1 MVKLRK
7 KAEQLNELSKRSL
20 VGVIGI
26 PLALIV
32 IYFGSWY
39 FATVVILLSVMALWE
54 YYALAE
60 RKNARPAKYF
70 GLVMNVAMLL
80 NFYLFFDKGYFAIV
94 MFIQLSVLFVGSM
107 LIQLYMR
114 NEQAIVNLA
123 TTVAGV
129 LYMTFLLGPLLLLR
143 EFSLVIRMFDSFGM
157 SGKYLNDPVFLKN
170 STWGVFVII
179 IFFAIWIC
187 DSAAYFI
194 GKAYGK
200 NSLFERISPK
210 KTWEGAIAGF
220 FFAVLSF
227 YTFSLF
233 LLPELPSI
241 HAIVLG
247 IIVGT
252 AGQIGDLAESQL
264 KRDAEVKDSSDLIP
278 GHGGVLDR
286 FDSIMFVSPI
296 ILIYLLLSNI

>member
-7 KAEQLNELSKRSL
+7 KVEQLNELSKRIL
-20 VGVIGI
+20 VGIVGI
-26 PLALIV
+26 PLAMVVTYL
-32 IYFGSWY
+32 GSWY
-39 FATVVILLSVMALWE
+39 FASVVILLSVLALWE
-54 YYALAE
+54 YYTLAE
-60 RKNARPAKYF
+60 RKKAEPAKYF
-70 GLVMNVAMLL
+70 GLVINVAMLL

-94 MFIQLSVLFVGSM
+94 MFAQLSVLFVGSM

-114 NEQAIVNLA
+114 NNHAIFNLA

-129 LYMTFLLGPLLLLR
+129 MYMVFLLGPLILLR
-143 EFSLVIRMFDSFGM
+143 EFASVIQMFDTFGM
-157 SGKYLNDPVFLKN
+157 SGNYLHNPIFLEN
-170 STWGVFVII
+170 NTWGIFVIL
-179 IFFAIWIC
+179 IFFSIWIC

-200 NSLFERISPK
+200 NKLFQRVSPK

-220 FFAVLSF
+220 IFAVLSF
-227 YTFSLF
+227 YIFGF
-233 LLPELPSI
+233 FFLPELPSI
-241 HAIVLG
+241 HTIILG
-247 IIVGT
+247 FIVGT

-264 KRDAEVKDSSDLIP
+264 KRDAEVKDSSDLLP

-286 FDSIMFVSPI
+286 FDSIMFVSPV